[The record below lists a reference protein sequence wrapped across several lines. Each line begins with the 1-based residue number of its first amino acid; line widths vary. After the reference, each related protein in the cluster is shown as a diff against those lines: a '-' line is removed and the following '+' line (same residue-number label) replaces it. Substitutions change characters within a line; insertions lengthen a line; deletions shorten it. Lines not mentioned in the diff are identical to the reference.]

1 MRDITERK
9 RAESERDA
17 LQRQLVDSSRQAGMA
32 EMATGVLHNVGN
44 VLNSINV
51 SANLLDEQLRKSS
64 VASLSKASAMINDHA
79 AALGV
84 FVTEDDRGK
93 HLPQFLSQ
101 LAKKLESE
109 RESLTTE
116 LGALMRNVK
125 LVIEIVS
132 LQQTYAR
139 VSSVQEEA
147 NIVDLVEDA
156 FKTANATLMNH
167 NIEVIREIDDVPT
180 LLTDKHKILQVLVNL
195 ISNAKHAISDS
206 SGLDR
211 RLTLRVFQP
220 TDARLAVE
228 VEDTG
233 AGIAPDSL
241 TKIFE
246 YGFTTKK
253 DGHGFGL
260 HSSALIAK
268 ELGGALTVRSDG
280 LGCGT
285 TFRFEL
291 PLEPEGLKTC
301 DQTKIASA
309 AS

>member
-1 MRDITERK
+1 
-9 RAESERDA
+9 
-17 LQRQLVDSSRQAGMA
+17 MA

-116 LGALMRNVK
+116 LGALMRNVEHVK
-125 LVIEIVS
+125 EIVS

-139 VSSVQEEA
+139 VSSVQVEA
-147 NIVDLVEDA
+147 SMVDLVDDA
-156 FKTANATLMNH
+156 FKTANASLMNH
-167 NIEVIREIDDVPT
+167 HIEVIREIDDVPT

-195 ISNAKHAISDS
+195 ISNAKHAIKDSDS
-206 SGLDR
+206 EGLDR

-233 AGIAPDSL
+233 AGIAPDAL

-268 ELGGALTVRSDG
+268 ELGGVLTVRSDG